1 MMAGESGMMS
11 DSPHLKKN
19 WIPTKESFDR
29 LLACLDEDRER
40 AGEMYVNIRAR
51 LVKFFEWR
59 GSETPDDNADETINR
74 VTRKVYEGESIQN
87 VQSYFYGVARM
98 LFMETLKEQQ
108 KQRQALDHLSPPIQF
123 LEDRTDEEA
132 RIACFESCLNR
143 LPDENRR
150 LIVSYYEEDRRAKI
164 ERRKALAEQLK
175 IPLNALRIRVHRI
188 RMQLEQCVT
197 ECLNNPVGETK

>member
-1 MMAGESGMMS
+1 MTN
-11 DSPHLKKN
+11 DSPQLKKN

-40 AGEMYVNIRAR
+40 AGEMYISIRAR

-123 LEDRTDEEA
+123 VEDRTETEE
-132 RIACFESCLNR
+132 RITCFESCLSR
-143 LPDENRR
+143 LPDESRQ
-150 LIVSYYEEDRRAKI
+150 LIVSYYEGDRRAKI
-164 ERRKALAEQLK
+164 ERRKVLAEQLK

-188 RMQLEQCVT
+188 RMQLEQCVM
-197 ECLNNPVGETK
+197 ECLQNPVGEMK

>member
-1 MMAGESGMMS
+1 MAGESGMMS

>member
-1 MMAGESGMMS
+1 MMS